1 MRSSNHSLESRP
13 VTRPDKRVLAPAA
26 GRVREMDD
34 ESWADAMKSGTR
46 STGGTVRKPARTE
59 AKIALFPWDDVQY
72 FLELVR
78 KNTLLKAARRLGVSH
93 TTVLRRIANLERQVD
108 HKLFERTQK
117 GFILTETG
125 WRLLAH
131 AEAMARAADE
141 IASVGHAGN
150 DLSGSVRIAVVE
162 GFAAQVLTPA
172 LPSFREQHPD
182 VAIEIVTAMQ
192 IANLT
197 KREADISIGL
207 MRPTGPR
214 LVARRIARCDVHLY
228 ASQKYIER
236 HGELVRIDDIDRH
249 VFVDYVEDMIEIPSL
264 KWLRDTTGQRKV
276 VFRSTSPLSQLRA
289 VVAGVGIGMFP
300 DYIVRGETSVKPIL
314 PKVVK
319 AEREIWLA
327 IHEDLRNVPRM
338 AAVFNFIKGIC
349 QADPSFRR

>member
-1 MRSSNHSLESRP
+1 MRSR
-13 VTRPDKRVLAPAA
+13 T
-26 GRVREMDD
+26 
-34 ESWADAMKSGTR
+34 KS
-46 STGGTVRKPARTE
+46 TVQIPRKTDSSDRKVE
-59 AKIALFPWDDVQY
+59 LFPWDDVQY

-93 TTVLRRIANLERQVD
+93 TTVLRRIANLERRVD

-117 GFILTETG
+117 GFVLTESG
-125 WRLLAH
+125 WRLLDH
-131 AEAMARAADE
+131 AEAMARAADG
-141 IASVGHAGN
+141 IAGVGQASN
-150 DLSGSVRIAVVE
+150 DLSGAVRIAVVE
-162 GFAAQVLTPA
+162 GFATQVLTPA
-172 LPSFREQHPD
+172 MPTLREQHPD
-182 VAIEIVTAMQ
+182 IAVEIVTAMQ

-214 LVARRIARCDVHLY
+214 LVARRVARFDVHLY
-228 ASQKYIER
+228 ASQSYIER
-236 HGELVRIDDIDRH
+236 HGELARIDDIDKH
-249 VFVDYVEDMIEIPSL
+249 VFVDYIEDLVEIPSL
-264 KWLRDTTGQRKV
+264 KWLRDTTGQRNV

-300 DYIVRGETSVKPIL
+300 DYIVRGESSVRTIL

-319 AEREIWLA
+319 AERELWLA

-349 QADPSFRR
+349 QADRSFRR